1 MTLELPTQKRAS
13 AARME
18 TTLAELDG
26 CTQEL
31 ISARDLHAQ
40 MGVGR
45 AYAHWIQERIK
56 QCELVEGEDFL
67 LVAHQPNGN
76 RLTIGTDCLLSFPAA
91 LQLAVMQK
99 PRASAQ

>member
-1 MTLELPTQKRAS
+1 MTLELPTQKRAN
-13 AARME
+13 AARIE

-31 ISARDLHAQ
+31 VSARDLHAK

-45 AYAHWIQERIK
+45 AYAHWIQERIR
-56 QCELVEGEDFL
+56 QCELVEGVDFL
-67 LVAHQPNGN
+67 NVAHKPKGHN
-76 RLTIGTDCLLSFPAA
+76 LTIGTDCLLSLPVA